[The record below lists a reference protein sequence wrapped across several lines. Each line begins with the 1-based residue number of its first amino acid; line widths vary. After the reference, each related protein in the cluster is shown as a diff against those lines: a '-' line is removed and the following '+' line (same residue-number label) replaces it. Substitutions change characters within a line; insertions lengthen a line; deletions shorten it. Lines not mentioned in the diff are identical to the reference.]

1 MLRRPLFWWHLW
13 RSIFFVANY
22 LSPKS
27 PINIILSGNFL
38 KKYLTHKFS
47 AVIYPRNIDI
57 GTCTLP
63 SAIKSQKSKETRFFE
78 ANRLQCAHT
87 NLKLN
92 ENPHAYL
99 RKHAD
104 SAHKH
109 ENNLLCVPD
118 QYENHQFFLNNIQQE
133 LPMKLKSCTCR

>member
-1 MLRRPLFWWHLW
+1 MIWI
-13 RSIFFVANY
+13 SV
-22 LSPKS
+22 SPTS
-27 PINIILSGNFL
+27 MCCTVT
-38 KKYLTHKFS
+38 LTQNFS

-87 NLKLN
+87 NLKLT

-104 SAHKH
+104 STHKH

-118 QYENHQFFLNNIQQE
+118 QYENHQFFLNNIQHE